1 MAASNAPV
9 SGRAAAVLFALVIV
23 LWGVN
28 WPVMKLGLTYIPP
41 LHFALLRMLLG
52 ALAMFAV
59 AALAGELR
67 VPARADWPIVLSV
80 GVLQMSGFM
89 ALGFFGLL
97 YVGSGRAAIL
107 AYTTPLWVLPLS
119 VWVLG
124 ERLTG
129 AKLLA
134 FALGL
139 AGVAVLFNPA
149 GFDWSDRTVLFGN
162 GLLLLGAALWALQ
175 IVHVRRH
182 RWVGTPLS
190 LVPWQQTVAV
200 AVLLPL
206 ALLFEHDAALRWT
219 PQSIAI
225 LAYNGP
231 LATGFCFW
239 AMLTVTRALP
249 AVTTS
254 VGSLATPVVGM
265 LAGALWL
272 HEPLSWTNTGGLL
285 LIGGA
290 VATLALGEAWAR
302 RARRPA

>member
-1 MAASNAPV
+1 MADS
-9 SGRAAAVLFALVIV
+9 SAAVSPRTAAGLFVLMIA

-28 WPVMKLGLTYIPP
+28 WPVMKVGLGYFPP
-41 LHFALLRMLLG
+41 FHFALMRLTLG
-52 ALAMFAV
+52 AITMFAV
-59 AALAGELR
+59 AALAGQLR
-67 VPARADWPIVLSV
+67 FPARQDWPVVLSI
-80 GVLQMSGFM
+80 GLIQMCAFM
-89 ALGFFGLL
+89 VLGFIGLM

-124 ERLTG
+124 ERLNG

-139 AGVAVLFNPA
+139 SGVAVLFNPL
-149 GFDWSDRTVLFGN
+149 GFDWSDRRVLFGN
-162 GLLLLGAALWALQ
+162 GLLLFGAALWAVQ

-182 RWVGTPLS
+182 RWAGTPLS
-190 LVPWQQTVAV
+190 LVPWQQAV
-200 AVLLPL
+200 AVLALLPL
-206 ALLFEHDAALRWT
+206 SQVFERGAALRWT
-219 PQSIAI
+219 PESIAI

-239 AMLTVTRALP
+239 ALLTVTRALP

-254 VGSLATPVVGM
+254 IGSLATPVVGM

-272 HEPLSWTNTGGLL
+272 REPLSWTNTGGLA
-285 LIGGA
+285 LIAAA
-290 VATLALGEAWAR
+290 VVTLALGEAWAR
-302 RARRPA
+302 RA

>member
-1 MAASNAPV
+1 MTPSNAAVPP
-9 SGRAAAVLFALVIV
+9 RTAAVLFVVMVL

-28 WPVMKLGLTYIPP
+28 WPVMKVGLGYIPP
-41 LHFALLRMLLG
+41 FHFALLRLTLG
-52 ALAMFAV
+52 ALTMFAV

-67 VPARADWPIVLSV
+67 VPARQDWPVVFSIGLI
-80 GVLQMSGFM
+80 QMCAFM
-89 ALGFFGLL
+89 VLGFFGLM

-149 GFDWSDRTVLFGN
+149 GFDWSNRTVLFGN
-162 GLLLLGAALWALQ
+162 GLLLLGAALWAVQ

-182 RWVGTPLS
+182 RWAGTPLS

-200 AVLLPL
+200 LALLPL
-206 ALLFEHDAALRWT
+206 SQVFEPNAALSWT
-219 PQSIAI
+219 PESIAI

-239 AMLTVTRALP
+239 ALLTVTRALP

-254 VGSLATPVVGM
+254 IGSLATPVVGM
-265 LAGALWL
+265 LSGALWL
-272 HEPLSWTNTGGLL
+272 REPLSWTNTGGLAL
-285 LIGGA
+285 VGTA
-290 VATLALGEAWAR
+290 VLTLALGEAWAR
-302 RARRPA
+302 RVPQPA

>member
-1 MAASNAPV
+1 MADS
-9 SGRAAAVLFALVIV
+9 SAAVSPRTAAGLFVLMIA

-28 WPVMKLGLTYIPP
+28 WPVMKVGLGYFPP
-41 LHFALLRMLLG
+41 FHFALMRLTLG
-52 ALAMFAV
+52 AITMFAV
-59 AALAGELR
+59 AALAGQLR
-67 VPARADWPIVLSV
+67 FPARQDWPVVLSI
-80 GVLQMSGFM
+80 GLIQMCAFM
-89 ALGFFGLL
+89 VLGFIGLM

-124 ERLTG
+124 ERLNG

-139 AGVAVLFNPA
+139 SGVAVLFNPL
-149 GFDWSDRTVLFGN
+149 GFDWSDRRVLFGN
-162 GLLLLGAALWALQ
+162 GLLLFGAALWAVQ

-182 RWVGTPLS
+182 RWAGTPLS
-190 LVPWQQTVAV
+190 LVPWQQAV
-200 AVLLPL
+200 AVLALLPL
-206 ALLFEHDAALRWT
+206 SQVFEPGAALRWT
-219 PQSIAI
+219 PESIAI

-239 AMLTVTRALP
+239 ALLTVTRALP

-254 VGSLATPVVGM
+254 IGSLATPVVGM

-272 HEPLSWTNTGGLL
+272 REPLSWTNTGGLA
-285 LIGGA
+285 LIAAA
-290 VATLALGEAWAR
+290 VVTLALGEAWAR
-302 RARRPA
+302 RA